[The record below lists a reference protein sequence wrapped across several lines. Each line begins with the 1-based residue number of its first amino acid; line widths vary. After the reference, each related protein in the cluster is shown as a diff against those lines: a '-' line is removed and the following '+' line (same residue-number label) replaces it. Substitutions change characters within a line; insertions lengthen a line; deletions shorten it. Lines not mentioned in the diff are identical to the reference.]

1 MTRQQFDELT
11 AKGVVILDG
20 ATGSNLRKAG
30 MPVGISSEQWV
41 LENPSV
47 LQELQRAYVDA
58 GSQIVYAP
66 TFAANPI
73 SLRNFSLQD
82 RVAELN
88 TKLVKICKDGIGNRA
103 LVAGESRIEERIFE
117 KRFQIVEELRKMG
130 GRITVTGRQAV
141 VCGGR
146 KLTGT
151 TVCAREL
158 RGGAALVVAGLS
170 AQGESVV
177 KHAEY
182 IERGYER
189 PDQLFGQLGAVIRIR
204 EQVEE

>member
-1 MTRQQFDELT
+1 MVEFVFRG
-11 AKGVVILDG
+11 AGVYDAVSRISHGYAVNSDVG
-20 ATGSNLRKAG
+20 ASYSSGRK
-30 MPVGISSEQWV
+30 
-41 LENPSV
+41 
-47 LQELQRAYVDA
+47 
-58 GSQIVYAP
+58 
-66 TFAANPI
+66 
-73 SLRNFSLQD
+73 QD
-82 RVAELN
+82 RR
-88 TKLVKICKDGIGNRA
+88 KD
-103 LVAGESRIEERIFE
+103 FE